1 MTRTAG
7 ATKAQQQP
15 PPAVVAAPALQPNQ
29 PGTEFFD
36 LQHDAGNQVVGQ
48 WLKLALSDSTRPTI
62 QQPVIQRKPATGES
76 SGPTQ
81 TDQGQQANQAATET
95 TQRAENGGLTQ
106 SLIVEDDAQSVA
118 AGQMRKGEFLTQLRT
133 ATNRAAEESLAG
145 TMWSSLGCP
154 YIERWF
160 SHYEGQNAQHVERA
174 VQRFVPEA
182 RGATN
187 ARDYI
192 PLVTSRLQRGIAQWR
207 ETGQPP
213 SDMPEEFASGGMP
226 GMTAQSLIGG
236 VVGGAVSAIGG
247 AISGAAHAAAG
258 AIANVGRALF
268 KEREGGAADVT
279 DPEAIRA
286 QLGTGRSLDGGAKSQ
301 MESAYG
307 ANFASVRIHTDAKAQ
322 ALSKSLNARAFTIGS
337 DIAFD
342 AGEYNPGTIVG
353 DALIAHE
360 LAHVAQQQGGAT
372 GGALPLQKGHGDSS
386 ALEDDADNAAV
397 GAVVGLWGRSKLT
410 LSHAGAGAMPRLKSR
425 LQLQRCGHTPVVR
438 NPADIQREYN
448 TVEQEINALPEG
460 PTRQQLAL
468 DLDNLW
474 TISYQYELQIAGND
488 ASKQEAAQ
496 QNLHVNLERMR
507 QTVRLQVDMS
517 RRYNIQFTA
526 RSIPVLREG
535 EVRQPFRAW
544 TPDELRQIDAALARV
559 PRNYLSNVQEIRRNP
574 QELDATVGAGGSTP
588 RSDAAASWQ
597 QSSHTLHVFN
607 LFFTMPEYLRLG
619 ALLHEIGHS
628 TVVSPTPTSPTD
640 FPSLPPQAWMDL
652 SDWKT
657 ATTATLAT
665 SVGID
670 QAQAT
675 ALIAELTRNKQTQG
689 GSPVPVER
697 NGRMIVYDKYE
708 GFDRNRPA
716 TRFLHYRRGAQFV
729 SDYAQTHPAEDLA
742 ESFSRYLHDPTVTL
756 LQSSART
763 LMGDAKWRYL
773 EATYPNRLT
782 P

>member
-7 ATKAQQQP
+7 ATKAQHQP
-15 PPAVVAAPALQPNQ
+15 PPAVVAAPAFQPNQ
-29 PGTEFFD
+29 PGTEFLD
-36 LQHDAGNQVVGQ
+36 LQRDAGNQLVGH
-48 WLKLALSDSTRPTI
+48 WLKLALRDSTR
-62 QQPVIQRKPATGES
+62 PVIQRKPATTES
-76 SGPTQ
+76 TGAPQ
-81 TDQGQQANQAATET
+81 TDQGQQANQAAPNET
-95 TQRAENGGLTQ
+95 TRRAENGALAR
-106 SLIVEDDAQSVA
+106 SLIVEDDAQTIE

-133 ATNRAAEESLAG
+133 ATNRAAEQSLAG
-145 TMWSSLGCP
+145 TMWSSMGCP

-160 SHYEGQNAQHVERA
+160 SHYEGQSAQHVERA

-226 GMTAQSLIGG
+226 GMTAQGLIGG
-236 VVGGAVSAIGG
+236 LVGGAVSAIGG
-247 AISGAAHAAAG
+247 AISGAVSGAARAVS
-258 AIANVGRALF
+258 NVGRALF
-268 KEREGGAADVT
+268 KEREGGAAEAT
-279 DPEAIRA
+279 DPEAIRG
-286 QLGTGRSLDGGAKSQ
+286 QLGSGRSLDGGAKSQ
-301 MESAYG
+301 MESAFG
-307 ANFASVRIHTDAKAQ
+307 ANFASVRIHTDTKAQ

-342 AGEYNPGTIVG
+342 AGEYNPGTPVG

-360 LAHVAQQQGGAT
+360 LAHVTQQQGGETGAT
-372 GGALPLQKGHGDSS
+372 LPLHKGHGDSS
-386 ALEDDADNAAV
+386 ALEADADNAAV
-397 GAVVGLWGRSKLT
+397 GAVVGLWGRSKLA
-410 LSHAGAGAMPRLKSR
+410 LSHAGADAMPRLKSR

-438 NPADIQREYN
+438 SPADIQREYN
-448 TVEQEINALPEG
+448 TVEQEIRALPEG
-460 PTRQQLAL
+460 STRDQLAT

-474 TISYQYELQIAGND
+474 TISYEYEMRIAGND

-535 EVRQPFRAW
+535 EVRQPFSAW
-544 TPDELRQIDAALARV
+544 SVDELRQIDAALARV

-574 QELDATVGAGGSTP
+574 QDLDATVGASGSTP
-588 RSDAAASWQ
+588 RPDAAASWQ
-597 QSSHTLHVFN
+597 QSSRTLHVFN

-628 TVVSPTPTSPTD
+628 TVTSPVPAGPTD
-640 FPSLPPQAWMDL
+640 FASLPPQPWMDL

-657 ATTATLAT
+657 ATSATLAT
-665 SVGID
+665 SVGIS
-670 QAQAT
+670 QTQAT
-675 ALIAELTRNKQTQG
+675 ALIAQLAQNKRTQG
-689 GSPVPVER
+689 SNPVPVEI
-697 NGRMIVYDKYE
+697 NNRMIVYDKYE
-708 GFDRNRPA
+708 GYNMNAPP

-729 SDYAQTHPAEDLA
+729 SDYARTHPAEDLA
-742 ESFSRYLHDPTVTL
+742 ESFSRYLHDPQITL
-756 LQSSART
+756 MQSSART

-773 EATYPNRLT
+773 EATYPDRLR